1 MDSLKTNSNNHDT
14 EINSATADEYKKHK
28 NKEHQLPVN
37 TVLHGRYLIGRVLG
51 EGGFGITYEAEDL
64 KLGCRVAIKEF
75 FVSGQT
81 TRTETL
87 TVMPNA
93 NTKEFFKKGISR
105 FLDEARVLAQFS
117 DEPNIVHVQDYF
129 EENGTG
135 YIIMEFLDGQG
146 LGRLL
151 KKEGPM
157 PFERVMELLEP
168 AMKALDH
175 VHKKGLIHRDISPE
189 NLMLLESGTVKVLD
203 FGTARNISLTGEKSL
218 TVMLKHGYAPEE
230 QYRRNG
236 EQGPW
241 TDVYGMSATVYK
253 LLTGQTPPPATDR
266 MVSDNLVPP
275 SKLGATITPKQE
287 QALLRGLAVNA
298 KDRIRSMEELAQ
310 CLNGSRKLKPRR
322 KKPKK
327 AVIAAAAA
335 VVVLLGGIGAVWRM
349 NKDDGATPEPEAT
362 DSTDSTGGT
371 GSAEA
376 AQPEKERTGRWVLG
390 EEELCIKKTELDGNG
405 DINLVEDYEYDEYGS
420 KTASLTTCY
429 IEGSADYTYS
439 NRWSHKYGNDGSRDN
454 TEYIYTSSD
463 GTVTRTE
470 YRMEYREEENAEVR
484 CKYVNGIFDGWTVSE
499 DNEEREGYSSFTAY
513 HYYPDG
519 VLEQYYVYETFTQG
533 DDVTRKVTSHYDN
546 EGNLQNQ
553 WEKDF
558 DENGNLIHELNKY
571 VNSGMKNEISYE
583 LDSDGKCISST
594 RVNSGNGDGDRVY
607 KSTYE
612 YEKRQ
617 VYHWEWDE

>member
-298 KDRIRSMEELAQ
+298 KERIQSMEELAQ
-310 CLNGSRKLKPRR
+310 CLNGSRKPKARR
-322 KKPKK
+322 KSPKK

-335 VVVLLGGIGAVWRM
+335 LIVLLGGIGAVWYL
-349 NKDDGATPEPEAT
+349 NKDGVTAPEP
-362 DSTDSTGGT
+362 GGT
-371 GSAEA
+371 ET

-390 EEELCIKKTELDGNG
+390 EKYLAIREIQKDENGNVCTEIKTD
-405 DINLVEDYEYDEYGS
+405 YDEYGYS
-420 KTASLTTCY
+420 VSTETTNYSGKTS
-429 IEGSADYTYS
+429 YS
-439 NRWSHKYGNDGSRDN
+439 YSSRSVWEHNDDGSSKMVKYIFTDYQGN
-454 TEYIYTSSD
+454 TES
-463 GTVTRTE
+463 TE
-470 YRMEYREEENAEVR
+470 YRMEYREEEGTEVECR
-484 CKYVNGIFDGWTVSE
+484 YTNGVLDGWTVDVIGEKRE
-499 DNEEREGYSSFTAY
+499 DYSCNTEYF
-513 HYYPDG
+513 YYPDG
-519 VLEQYYVYETFTQG
+519 ILEEYRVHERF
-533 DDVTRKVTSHYDN
+533 RKEDSTLIVINYYDN
-546 EGNLQNQ
+546 EGNSTSRT
-553 WEKDF
+553 EYTYDKD
-558 DENGNLIHELNKY
+558 GNLISMIQETYKYGYRSESVHEYDKEGRRVSSISTTYNNK
-571 VNSGMKNEISYE
+571 EQT
-583 LDSDGKCISST
+583 ST
-594 RVNSGNGDGDRVY
+594 YTCS
-607 KSTYE
+607 YE

-617 VYHWEWDE
+617 VYRWEWDEE